1 MSLLAVPD
9 LHFRRYRQI
18 AEVLTRHGLRWL
30 RDASGLERFRPLRF
44 DLSEGDRSEP
54 PTTAERIRLALEE
67 LGATFIKLG
76 QFLSTRADLLPPEY
90 QTELAKLQDSAP
102 PFDSKMAKEMIEAE
116 LCQPTGALFA
126 SFELEPLA
134 AASIGQAHAATLR
147 DGSEVI
153 VKVRRPGVVEQVEE
167 DLEILQNLASAM
179 SRHWEFAALYDVE
192 GLAQEFAQTLRS
204 ELNYLQEARNAERFA
219 LNFAG
224 DAKVHIPRVFWE
236 MTTSRALTLERIRGV
251 KVSDLD
257 SLKANGI
264 DRRALAERGTEVILK
279 MIFEDGFFHAD
290 LHPGNF
296 FIEPDGRYGL
306 IDFGMVGSVDERL
319 QGRLAGLLLALAD
332 RNYDQIVDALLEMG
346 VAASRI
352 DRERLRRDLENLIS
366 PYYARP
372 LGEIALTPLLNDALA
387 VVRRHRMRLPSN
399 LALLLKTIIITE
411 GLGARLDPDFCLLSV
426 IEPYANRLLLNLYS
440 PARWMR
446 KLKRAGLDMAWL
458 GAEAPQQLR
467 RLICA
472 IERSGFEFGMR
483 PESFEPL
490 IKRLEHIANRI
501 VLGILA
507 AAFIVGLATL
517 LSVYRPPG
525 WENWAGV
532 MFAVGF
538 FFALALGIY
547 LAWSILRSGRD

>member
-1 MSLLAVPD
+1 MSWLAVPD

-44 DLSEGDRSEP
+44 DLSEGDRAEP
-54 PTTAERIRLALEE
+54 PTPAERVRLALEE

-102 PFDSKMAKEMIEAE
+102 PFDSTTAKEMIEAE
-116 LCQPTGALFA
+116 LGQPTGALFA
-126 SFELEPLA
+126 SFDLEPLA

-167 DLEILQNLASAM
+167 DLEILQNLASAIG
-179 SRHWEFAALYDVE
+179 RHWEFAALYDVE

-257 SLKANGI
+257 SLEANGI
-264 DRRALAERGTEVILK
+264 DRRAMAERGAEVILK

-319 QGRLAGLLLALAD
+319 QGRLAGLLLALAA

-366 PYYARP
+366 PYYGRP

-467 RLICA
+467 RLIGA

-507 AAFIVGLATL
+507 AAFIAGLATL

>member
-1 MSLLAVPD
+1 MSLLVVPD
-9 LHFRRYRQI
+9 LHFRRYRRI

-30 RDASGLERFRPLRF
+30 LDAGGLERFRPLRF
-44 DLSEGDRSEP
+44 EPGEGAGDESRTS
-54 PTTAERIRLALEE
+54 AERIRLALEE

-102 PFDSKMAKEMIEAE
+102 PFDSKTAKEMIEAE
-116 LCQPTGALFA
+116 LGQPVDSLFA
-126 SFELEPLA
+126 IFDLEPLA

-147 DGSEVI
+147 DGSEVV
-153 VKVRRPGVVEQVEE
+153 VKVRRPGVVEQIEE

-179 SRHWEFAALYDVE
+179 SRHWEFASLYDIE

-204 ELNYLQEARNAERFA
+204 ELNYLQEARNADNFA
-219 LNFAG
+219 RNFAG
-224 DAKVHIPRVFWE
+224 DPKVHIPRVYWE

-251 KVSDLD
+251 KVNDLD
-257 SLKANGI
+257 SLDANGI
-264 DRRALAERGTEVILK
+264 DRHALAERGTEAILK

-296 FIEPDGRYGL
+296 FIEPDGRFGL
-306 IDFGMVGSVDERL
+306 IDFGMVGALDEKL
-319 QGRLAGLLLALAD
+319 QEQLAGVALALAGAD
-332 RNYDQIVDALLEMG
+332 YDQLVDALLEMG
-346 VAASRI
+346 LATSRV
-352 DRERLRRDLENLIS
+352 DRDRLRRDLEYLIS
-366 PYYARP
+366 PYYGRP
-372 LGEIALTPLLNDALA
+372 LGEITMTPLLNDALA

-399 LALLLKTIIITE
+399 LALLLKTIIMTE
-411 GLGARLDPDFCLLSV
+411 GLGARLDPSFRLLSV
-426 IEPYANRLLLNLYS
+426 IEPYTNRLLLKLYS

-467 RLICA
+467 RLIGA
-472 IERSGFEFGMR
+472 IERGGFDIAMR

-490 IKRLEHIANRI
+490 IKRLERIANRI

-517 LSVYRPPG
+517 LSVYHPPG

-532 MFAVGF
+532 MFAAGF

-547 LAWSILRSGRD
+547 LAWSILRSGRN

>member
-1 MSLLAVPD
+1 MSWLAVPD

-44 DLSEGDRSEP
+44 DLSEGDRVEP
-54 PTTAERIRLALEE
+54 PTTAERVRLALEE

-257 SLKANGI
+257 SLEANGI
-264 DRRALAERGTEVILK
+264 DRRAMAERGTEVILK

-296 FIEPDGRYGL
+296 FIETDGRYGL

-319 QGRLAGLLLALAD
+319 QGRLAGLLLALAA

>member
-1 MSLLAVPD
+1 MSLLTVPD

-30 RDASGLERFRPLRF
+30 RDASGLERFRPFRP
-44 DLSEGDRSEP
+44 DLSESAGAESF
-54 PTTAERIRLALEE
+54 TAAERVRLALEE

-90 QTELAKLQDSAP
+90 QTELVKLQDSAP
-102 PFDSKMAKEMIEAE
+102 PFDSKTAKETIEAE
-116 LCQPTGALFA
+116 LGRPVSALFA
-126 SFELEPLA
+126 SFDLEPLA

-147 DGSEVI
+147 DGREVV

-192 GLAQEFAQTLRS
+192 GLAQEFARTLRS
-204 ELNYLQEARNAERFA
+204 ELNYLQEARNAENFA
-219 LNFAG
+219 GNFAG
-224 DAKVHIPRVFWE
+224 DPNVHIPRVFRE
-236 MTTSRALTLERIRGV
+236 MTTSRALTLERVRGV

-257 SLKANGI
+257 SLEANGI
-264 DRRALAERGTEVILK
+264 DRRDLAERGTEIILK

-296 FIEPDGRYGL
+296 FIEPDGRFGL
-306 IDFGMVGSVDERL
+306 IDFGMVGSVDEKL
-319 QGRLAGLLLALAD
+319 QERLAGLLLALAAAD
-332 RNYDQIVDALLEMG
+332 YDQLVDALLEMG

-352 DRERLRRDLENLIS
+352 DRDRLRRDLENMIS
-366 PYYARP
+366 PYYGRP

-440 PARWMR
+440 PARWLR
-446 KLKRAGLDMAWL
+446 KLERAGLDMAWL

-467 RLICA
+467 RLIRA
-472 IERSGFEFGMR
+472 IERNGFEFGMR

-490 IKRLEHIANRI
+490 IKRLERIANRI

-507 AAFIVGLATL
+507 AAFIAGLAAL

-532 MFAVGF
+532 MFAAGF
-538 FFALALGIY
+538 FIALALGIY

>member
-1 MSLLAVPD
+1 
-9 LHFRRYRQI
+9 
-18 AEVLTRHGLRWL
+18 
-30 RDASGLERFRPLRF
+30 
-44 DLSEGDRSEP
+44 
-54 PTTAERIRLALEE
+54 
-67 LGATFIKLG
+67 
-76 QFLSTRADLLPPEY
+76 
-90 QTELAKLQDSAP
+90 
-102 PFDSKMAKEMIEAE
+102 
-116 LCQPTGALFA
+116 
-126 SFELEPLA
+126 
-134 AASIGQAHAATLR
+134 
-147 DGSEVI
+147 
-153 VKVRRPGVVEQVEE
+153 
-167 DLEILQNLASAM
+167 
-179 SRHWEFAALYDVE
+179 
-192 GLAQEFAQTLRS
+192 
-204 ELNYLQEARNAERFA
+204 
-219 LNFAG
+219 
-224 DAKVHIPRVFWE
+224 

-257 SLKANGI
+257 SLEASGI
-264 DRRALAERGTEVILK
+264 DRRAIAERGAAVILK

-296 FIEPDGRYGL
+296 FIEPDRRFGL

-319 QGRLAGLLLALAD
+319 QDRLAGLLLALAARD
-332 RNYDQIVDALLEMG
+332 YDQLVDALLEMG

-366 PYYARP
+366 PYYGRP

-387 VVRRHRMRLPSN
+387 IVRRHRMRVPSN

-426 IEPYANRLLLNLYS
+426 IEPYANRLLLKLYS

-467 RLICA
+467 RLIGA
-472 IERSGFEFGMR
+472 IERGGFEFGMR

-490 IKRLEHIANRI
+490 IKRLERIANRI

-525 WENWAGV
+525 WENWAGA

-538 FFALALGIY
+538 FFAFALGIY
-547 LAWSILRSGRD
+547 LVRSVLRSGRD

>member
-1 MSLLAVPD
+1 MSMLAVPEM
-9 LHFRRYRQI
+9 HFRRYRQI

-30 RDASGLERFRPLRF
+30 RDVSGLERFRPLRP
-44 DLSEGDRSEP
+44 DPGDGARSESL
-54 PTTAERIRLALEE
+54 TTPERLRLALEE

-102 PFDSKMAKEMIEAE
+102 PFDSKTAKEMIEAE
-116 LCQPTGALFA
+116 LGQPTSALFA
-126 SFELEPLA
+126 GFDLEPLA

-147 DGSEVI
+147 DGAEVV
-153 VKVRRPGVVEQVEE
+153 VKIRRPGVVEQVEE

-179 SRHWEFAALYDVE
+179 SRHWEFATLYDVE
-192 GLAQEFAQTLRS
+192 GLTQEFAQTLRS

-219 LNFAG
+219 RNFAG
-224 DAKVHIPRVFWE
+224 DPKVHIPRVFWE

-296 FIEPDGRYGL
+296 FIEADGRFGL
-306 IDFGMVGSVDERL
+306 IDFGMVGSVDDRLQERL
-319 QGRLAGLLLALAD
+319 SGLLLALAGAD
-332 RNYDQIVDALLEMG
+332 YDQLVDALLEIG
-346 VAASRI
+346 VVTSRI
-352 DRERLRRDLENLIS
+352 DRDRLRRDLENLIS
-366 PYYARP
+366 PYNGRP
-372 LGEIALTPLLNDALA
+372 LGEIALTPLLDDALA
-387 VVRRHRMRLPSN
+387 IVRRHRMRLPSN

-411 GLGARLDPDFCLLSV
+411 GLGARLDPDFYLLSV
-426 IEPYANRLLLNLYS
+426 IEPYTSRLLLNLYS
-440 PARWMR
+440 PARWLR
-446 KLKRAGLDMAWL
+446 KLKRAGSDMAWL

-467 RLICA
+467 RLIGA
-472 IERSGFEFGMR
+472 IERNGFEVGMR

-490 IKRLEHIANRI
+490 IKRLERIANRI

-532 MFAVGF
+532 MFAAGF
-538 FFALALGIY
+538 FFAFAVGIY

>member
-30 RDASGLERFRPLRF
+30 RDASGLERFRPLRS
-44 DLSEGDRSEP
+44 DPGEGSRAESL
-54 PTTAERIRLALEE
+54 TTAERVRLALEE

-102 PFDSKMAKEMIEAE
+102 PFDSKTAKEMIEAE
-116 LCQPTGALFA
+116 LGQPTSALFA
-126 SFELEPLA
+126 SFDLEPLA

-147 DGSEVI
+147 NGAEVI

-179 SRHWEFAALYDVE
+179 SRHWEFATLYDVE

-204 ELNYLQEARNAERFA
+204 ELNYLQEARNAESFA
-219 LNFAG
+219 RNFAG
-224 DAKVHIPRVFWE
+224 DPKVHIPRVYWE

-257 SLKANGI
+257 SLEANGI
-264 DRRALAERGTEVILK
+264 DRSALAERGTEVILK

-296 FIEPDGRYGL
+296 FIESDGRFGL
-306 IDFGMVGSVDERL
+306 IDFGMVGSVDNRL
-319 QGRLAGLLLALAD
+319 QERLAGLLLALGGAD
-332 RNYDQIVDALLEMG
+332 YDQLVDALLEMG
-346 VAASRI
+346 VATSRI
-352 DRERLRRDLENLIS
+352 DRDRLRRDLENLIS
-366 PYYARP
+366 PYHGRP
-372 LGEIALTPLLNDALA
+372 LGEIALTPLLDDALA
-387 VVRRHRMRLPSN
+387 IVRRHRMRLPSN

-411 GLGARLDPDFCLLSV
+411 GLGARLDPGFYLLSV
-426 IEPYANRLLLNLYS
+426 IEPYTNRLLLRLYS
-440 PARWMR
+440 PARLMR

-467 RLICA
+467 RLIGA
-472 IERSGFEFGMR
+472 IERNGFEFGMR

-490 IKRLEHIANRI
+490 IKRLERIANRI

-547 LAWSILRSGRD
+547 LAWSFLRSGRD

>member
-44 DLSEGDRSEP
+44 DLSEGDRAEP
-54 PTTAERIRLALEE
+54 PTTAERVRLALEE

-116 LCQPTGALFA
+116 LGQPTGALFA
-126 SFELEPLA
+126 SFDLEPLA

-147 DGSEVI
+147 DGLEVI
-153 VKVRRPGVVEQVEE
+153 VKIRRPGVVEQVEE

-179 SRHWEFAALYDVE
+179 SRHWEFAAPYDVE

-224 DAKVHIPRVFWE
+224 DPKVHIPRVFWE

-257 SLKANGI
+257 SLEANGI
-264 DRRALAERGTEVILK
+264 DRRAMAERGTEVILK

-319 QGRLAGLLLALAD
+319 QGRLAGLLLALAA

-366 PYYARP
+366 PYYGRP

-467 RLICA
+467 RLIGA

-507 AAFIVGLATL
+507 AAFIAGLATL